1 MRCLKKNKR
10 EFWYALY
17 LGNEDGKDENGKP
30 AWMSQEDWEEMN
42 AVFG

>member
-17 LGNEDGKDENGKP
+17 LGNEDGKDENGLYTL
-30 AWMSQEDWEEMN
+30 SLIHI
-42 AVFG
+42 